1 MKKLIYTFIVLLI
14 IILSCT
20 ICSYAAEYDT
30 LKVGLYYG
38 NTAQNS
44 VTVNVTTGVSY
55 GYFDGTQ
62 HCETGVLYGT
72 DFIVSAVSETSMLIN
87 GVQEVQTGTNLSFMP
102 IEGNIKINGKEYRGG
117 ALFTNASAN
126 AINVMNTVKLEQYL
140 YGVISSEV
148 PASWDEEALKAQAV
162 CARGFAIS
170 NFNKH
175 AASGFNVCTTTNCQ
189 VYGGVSAEKDST
201 TKAVDDTLG
210 QVLSYDGK
218 IIESLF
224 YSSSGGYTA
233 NVKNV
238 WGSSI
243 PYLSGVPDPYEPE
256 DVPRH
261 SWSATLTN
269 EEISEILRNNGYDV
283 GTLLSLTA
291 TTDETGRTYKLTAE
305 GTNGTHTLTRQ
316 TTYSPFYSKGVL
328 SQKYVLSPN
337 STGARTLYALSKK
350 SKGVLNYK
358 IAMDSDGNKTTL
370 DGDFAIISADGK
382 ETYDSGDITS
392 YTFVGGGWGH
402 GVGMSQYGAMG
413 MADAGFTY
421 DEILYHYFPGTE
433 LTNIYEVSDE
443 NQ

>member
-1 MKKLIYTFIVLLI
+1 MIYLKRLIYTFIVLLI
-14 IILSCT
+14 ILLTFSLF
-20 ICSYAAEYDT
+20 SYAAEYDT

-38 NTAQNS
+38 SSAQSS
-44 VTVNVTTGVSY
+44 VTINVATGVSL

-72 DFIVSAVSETSMLIN
+72 DFTVSADSETTMLIN
-87 GVQEVQTGTNLSFMP
+87 GTQDVETGGSNLSLMP
-102 IEGNIKINGKEYRGG
+102 IEGNIKINGKEYRGS
-117 ALFTNASAN
+117 ALFTNASATTL
-126 AINVMNTVKLEQYL
+126 NVMNLVGLEQYL
-140 YGVISSEV
+140 CGVIPSEV
-148 PASWDEEALKAQAV
+148 PASWNEEALKAQAI

-175 AASGFNVCTTTNCQ
+175 ASSGFNVCATTNCQ
-189 VYGGVSAEKDST
+189 VYGGVASEKAST
-201 TKAVDDTLG
+201 NKAVNDTAG

-224 YSSSGGYTA
+224 YSSSGGHTA

-238 WGSSI
+238 WGSSL

-269 EEISEILRNNGYDV
+269 EEISEIFKNNGNDI
-283 GTLLSLTA
+283 GTLISLTA
-291 TTDETGRTYKLTAE
+291 TTDETGRTYRLTAE

-316 TTYSPFYSKGVL
+316 STYSPFYSKGVL

-350 SKGVLNYK
+350 GKGVLSAK
-358 IAMDSDGNKTTL
+358 TAIDSKGNKISL
-370 DGDFAIISADGK
+370 SGDFDIISENGK
-382 ETYDSGDITS
+382 ETYDCGDITS

-421 DEILYHYFPGTE
+421 DEIVYHYFPGTE
-433 LTNIYEVSDE
+433 LISLY
-443 NQ
+443 

>member
-1 MKKLIYTFIVLLI
+1 MIYLKRLIYTFIVLLI
-14 IILSCT
+14 ILLTFSL
-20 ICSYAAEYDT
+20 CSYAAEYDT

-38 NTAQNS
+38 STAQSS
-44 VTVNVTTGVSY
+44 VSINVTTGVSY

-72 DFIVSAVSETSMLIN
+72 DFTVSAASETTMLIN
-87 GVQEVQTGTNLSFMP
+87 GTQAAETGGSNLSLMP
-102 IEGNIKINGKEYRGG
+102 IEGNIKINGKEYRGS
-117 ALFTNASAN
+117 ALFTNASATTL
-126 AINVMNTVKLEQYL
+126 NVMNLVGLEQYL
-140 YGVISSEV
+140 CGVIPSEV
-148 PASWDEEALKAQAV
+148 PASWNEEALKAQAI

-175 AASGFNVCTTTNCQ
+175 ASSGFNVCATTNCQ
-189 VYGGVSAEKDST
+189 VYGGVASEKAST
-201 TKAVDDTLG
+201 NKAVNDTAG

-224 YSSSGGYTA
+224 YSSSGGHTA

-238 WGSSI
+238 WGSSL

-269 EEISEILRNNGYDV
+269 EEISEIFKNNGNDI
-283 GTLLSLTA
+283 GTLISLTA
-291 TTDETGRTYKLTAE
+291 TTDETGRTYRLTAE

-316 TTYSPFYSKGVL
+316 STYSPFYSKGVL

-337 STGARTLYALSKK
+337 STGARTLYVLSKK
-350 SKGVLNYK
+350 GKGTLSAKTAIDSKGNK
-358 IAMDSDGNKTTL
+358 ISL
-370 DGDFAIISADGK
+370 SGDFDIISANGK
-382 ETYDSGDITS
+382 ETYDCGDITS

-421 DEILYHYFPGTE
+421 DEIVYHYFPGTE
-433 LTNIYEVSDE
+433 LISLY
-443 NQ
+443 

>member
-1 MKKLIYTFIVLLI
+1 MIYLKRLIYTFVVLLI
-14 IILSCT
+14 ILLTLSL
-20 ICSYAAEYDT
+20 CSYAAEYDT

-38 NTAQNS
+38 SSAQSS
-44 VTVNVTTGVSY
+44 VTINVATGVSL

-72 DFIVSAVSETSMLIN
+72 DFTVSASSETSMLIN
-87 GVQEVQTGTNLSFMP
+87 DVQVVETGGSNLSLMP
-102 IEGNIKINGKEYRGG
+102 IEGNIKINGKEYRGS
-117 ALFTNASAN
+117 ALFTNAA
-126 AINVMNTVKLEQYL
+126 ATTLNVMNLVGLEQYL
-140 YGVISSEV
+140 CGVIPSEV
-148 PASWDEEALKAQAV
+148 PASWNEEALKAQAI

-175 AASGFNVCTTTNCQ
+175 ASSGFNVCATTNCQ
-189 VYGGVSAEKDST
+189 VYGGVASEKAST
-201 TKAVDDTLG
+201 NKAVNDTAG

-224 YSSSGGYTA
+224 YSSSGGHTA

-243 PYLSGVPDPYEPE
+243 PYLMGVADPYEPE

-269 EEISEILRNNGYDV
+269 EEISEIFKNNGNDI
-283 GTLLSLTA
+283 GTLISLTA
-291 TTDETGRTYKLTAE
+291 TTDETGRTYELTAE

-316 TTYSPFYSKGVL
+316 STYSPFYSKGVL

-337 STGARTLYALSKK
+337 STGARTLYALNKKGKGTLTAKTAIDSK
-350 SKGVLNYK
+350 
-358 IAMDSDGNKTTL
+358 GNKTSLT
-370 DGDFAIISADGK
+370 GDFAIMSADGK

-421 DEILYHYFPGTE
+421 DEIVYHYFPGTE
-433 LTNIYEVSDE
+433 LINLY
-443 NQ
+443 